1 MKFLLKK
8 KDEVKTN
15 ADAIIGRKA
24 IVTEEINM
32 TKNTGRVKLDGDD
45 WKAVTDSA
53 EVLPVGETVE
63 IVARESLILSVKSIK

>member
-1 MKFLLKK
+1 M
-8 KDEVKTN
+8 
-15 ADAIIGRKA
+15 A
-24 IVTEEINM
+24 
-32 TKNTGRVKLDGDD
+32 KNTGRVKLDGDD